1 MKTLMDWLA
10 EVTTRYPKRVVVLV
24 CLLTAVAGVGASRVM
39 VTFQMKV
46 FYDYPGNKDVEE
58 LNRYNA
64 EFGDDGGFAVVVI
77 ETKDVF
83 TAPVLRYIQQI
94 SRKLKRKP
102 QFRRIMSLALNTIP
116 RGHGDEV
123 ITGRL
128 FDHVPTDRVTLE
140 RLRKTALSSRL
151 VVPRLVSRDGR
162 YALVAAENQK
172 ASGAITAEEAAEAN
186 AAVREVLDSTPVP
199 AGVRVILGGSKVAEE
214 EAPKVMSRDQS
225 IFLPAGIL
233 LIILVMFL
241 SFGSWQG
248 VLLAFAEVI
257 VTVVWTFGFMGFMGF
272 SINIMSSSTATILMV
287 YGLLDSVFVMA
298 VFYKLYEEEQGAGPE
313 YVNEALKK
321 TIRRMG
327 PVCLLTSVSTAI
339 GFASF
344 AVGSLPLVRTYGI
357 GLAFGVLVAFF
368 SSVVWMPALISLL
381 PAPKKDRMRK
391 SPITR
396 LFAAGLT
403 GLGRFNR
410 RFRWVIIVGGVAI
423 FAASA
428 VTFFTQAK
436 ISTVVLKEL
445 PQDMEG
451 IEGINLVADH
461 LLGAF
466 STGVTVTGKPGSMK
480 DPKLM
485 KILNQLDEWAE
496 KKKIV
501 KTSLSPSD
509 LIRDMHKAF
518 NGGSPEFDKIPDDR
532 GLISQYLALL
542 DPSTRADFLTDDYAT
557 THLRIMVKET
567 PTDQWRAELFEP
579 LQKKAK
585 ALLGGY
591 HVEFPGFMRAYDG
604 GSTLAVNQLLFGFV
618 SAFLV
623 IAIML
628 GIAFRSLRLSLLSLL
643 PNLLPTA
650 IAMAV
655 MVGMGTTLRATTV
668 MFLSIAV
675 GITFDNTIHLFAGM
689 RERRGLGLSHDQ
701 AMKETLAEIG
711 PPIIFTS
718 LLIAAGLG
726 IFMLSS
732 IPCLF
737 ALGLTS
743 ATVVLL
749 AAFSDLLLTTT
760 LMDKWGVRLLC
771 PKGAPAPAP
780 SAGAG
785 DDEPS
790 GS

>member
-162 YALVAAENQK
+162 YVLV
-172 ASGAITAEEAAEAN
+172 SVDT
-186 AAVREVLDSTPVP
+186 
-199 AGVRVILGGSKVAEE
+199 
-214 EAPKVMSRDQS
+214 
-225 IFLPAGIL
+225 
-233 LIILVMFL
+233 
-241 SFGSWQG
+241 WQG

-604 GSTLAVNQLLFGFV
+604 GVTLAVNQLLFGFV